1 MTKFSDFLKRRQ
13 TRADERKA
21 NADARRGVSH
31 NKYDPPQCRGYRQE
45 RPYIEM
51 GMSARPFRRTSRRRP
66 MPRPART
73 NALYLAQFPKDA
85 TR

>member
-1 MTKFSDFLKRRQ
+1 MRFLDWLLKREIAAVARS
-13 TRADERKA
+13 
-21 NADARRGVSH
+21 ARRGVSG

-45 RPYIEM
+45 RMSVPM
-51 GMSARPFRRTSRRRP
+51 GMSGRTSGRQRNPGRGV